1 MSQHNSGKGAKYT
14 RSRRP
19 VKVVAFTSGLDRSQ
33 AHKIEFQFKKLSR
46 KQKKVYVEQ
55 GLEKFIDIA
64 IPKHEV
70 QQ

>member
-1 MSQHNSGKGAKYT
+1 M
-14 RSRRP
+14 
-19 VKVVAFTSGLDRSQ
+19 KVAAFVSGLDKSQ

-46 KQKKVYVEQ
+46 KQKKVYIEQ